1 MVGFLQKHALICW
14 VDKQLLHVSGH
25 WFDVYLVVGE
35 EASSCPT
42 AINFSMISLECVRI
56 LCKGSTNLHLLM
68 FSQAL
73 KRPIL
78 MYLQHFRPTIMA
90 Y

>member
-14 VDKQLLHVSGH
+14 VDKQLLHVGGH

-42 AINFSMISLECVRI
+42 AINFNMISLECVRI
-56 LCKGSTNLHLLM
+56 LCKGSTKHTITCI
-68 FSQAL
+68 FTDT
-73 KRPIL
+73 K
-78 MYLQHFRPTIMA
+78 MYNIDVFTA
-90 Y
+90 F